1 MFNEENTVEQ
11 MIFDTLCDVVN
22 YNKVAKELP
31 SYRSGNND
39 QEYRDGYLD
48 VFGDK
53 SEI

>member
-1 MFNEENTVEQ
+1 MFSEENTVEQ
-11 MIFDTLCDVVN
+11 IVLDTLCGDVN
-22 YNKVAKELP
+22 YNMIAEELP
-31 SYRSGNND
+31 SYCSGNND